1 MFTKPRIQTSFY
13 RRICDVMCAFLV
25 ILYVLF
31 DVFDL
36 DRSDACRITLNGH
49 RSAMVGEADG
59 DFRSDDLLELSIAR
73 PAPLVASASVGP
85 TLSHQTIHLL
95 LPLALSARSHGERG
109 CHSETDGSGA
119 PPDH

>member
-1 MFTKPRIQTSFY
+1 M
-13 RRICDVMCAFLV
+13 

-31 DVFDL
+31 DVLDF

-49 RSAMVGEADG
+49 RTVMVGEADG
-59 DFRSDDLLELSIAR
+59 DFRSDDLLELNIAR
-73 PAPLVASASVGP
+73 PVRLVASASVGP
-85 TLSHQTIHLL
+85 LRSLQTIHLR
-95 LPLALSARSHGERG
+95 LPLALSVRSHGERG

>member
-1 MFTKPRIQTSFY
+1 MFTNPRTQTSFC
-13 RRICDVMCAFLV
+13 RRICDVIGAVLV

-31 DVFDL
+31 DVLDL

-49 RSAMVGEADG
+49 RHAMVGEADS
-59 DFRSDDLLELSIAR
+59 DFRSDDLLELNIAR
-73 PAPLVASASVGP
+73 PVPLVASASVGP

-109 CHSETDGSGA
+109 CRSEPDTSAA